1 MSGSY
6 LSEHGGTKKTPQ
18 SEPMRPDQVEN
29 SAGGHVFSVGPFER
43 LKRFLILGAEGGT
56 YYVGERDFVR
66 GNLDALREAT
76 VQDGEAVVSLI
87 VDVSAKGRAKSN
99 DPALFALAFASVHGD
114 EATRRAAYE
123 VLPKVARIGTHLFHF
138 LDYREGF
145 GGWSAGLRK
154 AVGRWYNDRPLASL
168 AMQLVKYRQRDG
180 WSHRD
185 VLRLAHVKPDNMVRD
200 LLFKF
205 AVSGELDLPDGSPPS
220 QEAGEA
226 VQPVVGFLKAQA
238 ATSSAEAA
246 MLATEYGLP
255 REALKPEHLVDPVVW
270 TSLLETMPP
279 EAMIRN
285 LATMTRIGLVAPMK
299 PATATV
305 IERLHDRE
313 ALEKARIHP
322 LAVLAALMT
331 YKSGVSDRGSG
342 VWDPVAQVV
351 DALNDAFHLAFDFVE
366 PTGKRHLLAVDVS
379 NSMWHEGGRYALGG
393 LPPATAAAVMAM
405 VTARTEAA
413 YETVAFAGPECPRGI
428 GFDLGEASQ
437 GPYGFAGRHERR
449 GFTPMSVTPS
459 MRLDAVVAEY
469 RELAHVGRTDCALP
483 MLHAIEAEREVDVFV
498 IYTDNETW
506 SGEIHPAQALAEY
519 RRKSGIDAKLI
530 VVGMTATDFSIA
542 DPKDPG
548 MLDVVGFDT
557 ATPNMISA
565 FARGDL

>member
-6 LSEHGGTKKTPQ
+6 LSQHGSTKKTPQ

-29 SAGGHVFSVGPFER
+29 SAGGHVFSIGAFER

-76 VQDGEAVVSLI
+76 EQSGTAVVSLV
-87 VDVSAKGRAKSN
+87 VDISQNGRAKSN
-99 DPALFALAFASVHGD
+99 DPALFALAYVSVHGIP
-114 EATRRAAYE
+114 EARAAAYDA
-123 VLPKVARIGTHLFHF
+123 LPKVARIGTHLFHF
-138 LDYREGF
+138 IEYREGF
-145 GGWSAGLRK
+145 GGWSRGLRR
-154 AVGRWYNDRPLASL
+154 AVAAWYNDRPLHSL
-168 AMQLVKYRQRDG
+168 AVQLVKYRQRDG

-185 VLRLAHVKPDNMVRD
+185 VLRLAHVKPNSPMRD
-200 LLFKF
+200 LFFRF
-205 AVSGELDLPDGSPPS
+205 ATKGEFGGPNVELSDE
-220 QEAGEA
+220 EAGA
-226 VQPVVGFLKAQA
+226 GNLINGFRLAQDA
-238 ATSSAEAA
+238 DTASASAR
-246 MLATEYGLP
+246 LVSEYNLP
-255 REALKPEHLVDPVVW
+255 REAVKPEHLTDPEVW
-270 TSLLETMPP
+270 EALLPSMPP

-285 LATMTRIGLVAPMK
+285 LATMTRIGLVAPFK
-299 PATATV
+299 DATATV

-313 ALEKARIHP
+313 ALERARIHP
-322 LAVLAALMT
+322 LTVLAALMT
-331 YKSGVSDRGSG
+331 YKSGQGDRGG
-342 VWDPVAQVV
+342 ATWDPVAQVV

-379 NSMWHEGGRYALGG
+379 NSMWHAQGRYGLGG
-393 LPPATAAAVMAM
+393 LPPATAAAVMTM
-405 VTARTEAA
+405 VTARTEAL
-413 YETVAFAGPECPRGI
+413 YETVAFAGADCGRGI
-428 GFDLGEASQ
+428 AYELGE
-437 GPYGFAGRHERR
+437 GPSVGYGGLGRHERR
-449 GFTPMSVTPS
+449 GFTPMAVTPS

-469 RELAHVGRTDCALP
+469 RALAHVGRTDCSLP
-483 MLHAIEAEREVDVFV
+483 MQYAMQAEREVDVFV

-519 RRKSGIDAKLI
+519 RRKSGIDAKLV

-557 ATPNMISA
+557 AAPSAIAA